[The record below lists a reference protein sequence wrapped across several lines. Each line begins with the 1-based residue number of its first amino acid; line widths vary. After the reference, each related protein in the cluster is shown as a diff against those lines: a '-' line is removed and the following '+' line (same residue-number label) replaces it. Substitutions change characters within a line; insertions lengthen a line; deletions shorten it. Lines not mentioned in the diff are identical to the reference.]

1 VRRPRLQPR
10 LLLALLCS
18 LAAAGSVAHEVRPA
32 YLEIDET
39 APARFA
45 VTWKQPVLADRRL
58 AIDPVFPAACE
69 RTGTALPEH
78 TGAALLERFE
88 LVCDLRSGTLGIEGL
103 SATLTDTLVRISYLD
118 GEVRSQI
125 LRPSSPTLD
134 LGSATP
140 AIGGYFVMGVE
151 HLLFGIDHIL
161 FVIGLVLFIRTPWT
175 LVKTVTAP
183 PCPWEPVS
191 EEPNASM
198 RIRLG
203 SDSLS
208 WSFTVSHSITLA
220 LSVLELVRLPQ
231 GPVEAV
237 IALSILFLARELM
250 VPENRRSD
258 LTRAAPWLMAFA
270 FGLLHGFGFAGALA
284 DIGLPREQLAAS
296 LLLFNLGI
304 EAGQLL
310 VIAAML
316 SAGWAIRQA
325 TATLLPL
332 AERGFATA
340 MGCVAGFWTIDRVL
354 VLM

>member
-1 VRRPRLQPR
+1 VKR
-10 LLLALLCS
+10 LLLAVLCG

-32 YLEIDET
+32 YLEITET
-39 APARFA
+39 APERFA

-58 AIDPVFPAACE
+58 AIDPVFPPGCE
-69 RTGTALPEH
+69 RSGAELPEH

-88 LVCDLRSGTLGIEGL
+88 LACGLRDGTLGIEGL

-125 LRPSSPTLD
+125 LRPSSPALD
-134 LGSATP
+134 LSSATP
-140 AIGGYFVMGVE
+140 ALGGYFVMGVE
-151 HLLFGIDHIL
+151 HLLLGIDHIL

-175 LVKTVTAP
+175 LVKTVTA
-183 PCPWEPVS
+183 
-191 EEPNASM
+191 
-198 RIRLG
+198 
-203 SDSLS
+203 
-208 WSFTVSHSITLA
+208 FTVAHSITLA

-250 VPENRRSD
+250 VPESQRSD
-258 LTRAAPWLMAFA
+258 ITSTAPWLMAFA

-284 DIGLPREQLAAS
+284 DIGLPRDQLAMS

-325 TATLLPL
+325 AATLLPL

>member
-1 VRRPRLQPR
+1 VKR
-10 LLLALLCS
+10 LLLAVVCGLV
-18 LAAAGSVAHEVRPA
+18 AAGSAAHEVRPA
-32 YLEIDET
+32 YLEIEET
-39 APARFA
+39 ATERFA

-58 AIDPVFPAACE
+58 AIDPVFPTACE
-69 RTGTALPEH
+69 RTGAELPEH

-88 LVCDLRSGTLGIEGL
+88 LACDLRSGTLGIEGL

-134 LGSATP
+134 LSSATP

-161 FVIGLVLFIRTPWT
+161 FVIGLVLFVRKPWT
-175 LVKTVTAP
+175 LVKTVTA
-183 PCPWEPVS
+183 
-191 EEPNASM
+191 
-198 RIRLG
+198 
-203 SDSLS
+203 
-208 WSFTVSHSITLA
+208 FTVAHSITLA
-220 LSVLELVRLPQ
+220 MSVLELLRLPQ

-250 VPENRRSD
+250 VPEARRSN
-258 LTRAAPWLMAFA
+258 LTSAAPWLMAFA

-325 TATLLPL
+325 AAALLPL

>member
-1 VRRPRLQPR
+1 MRCLRPHLRPRLQPH
-10 LLLALLCS
+10 LLVAVLCS
-18 LAAAGSVAHEVRPA
+18 LVAAGSVAHEVRPA

-39 APARFA
+39 APERFA

-78 TGAALLERFE
+78 TGAALLERWE
-88 LVCDLRSGTLGIEGL
+88 LACDLRSGTLGIEGL
-103 SATLTDTLVRISYLD
+103 SATLTDTLVRITYLD

-140 AIGGYFVMGVE
+140 AMGGYFFMGVE

-175 LVKTVTAP
+175 LVKTVTA
-183 PCPWEPVS
+183 
-191 EEPNASM
+191 
-198 RIRLG
+198 
-203 SDSLS
+203 
-208 WSFTVSHSITLA
+208 FTVSHSITLA

-250 VPENRRSD
+250 VPERRRSD

-284 DIGLPREQLAAS
+284 DIGLPQGQLAVS

-325 TATLLPL
+325 TASLLPL

-354 VLM
+354 VLL